1 MQEVDDGRPAEAD
14 DEMTKKLRRAFKI
27 FDKNG
32 DGKIDKGE
40 LKALLSRM
48 GNQDTRSLSDA
59 DVQELINDF
68 DDNGDGVLEIN
79 EIITAWRFITNED
92 NVDETLAAQRKQAA
106 AKMAGRV
113 SKVDADGRTT

>member
-79 EIITAWRFITNED
+79 EIINAWRFITNED

-113 SKVDADGRTT
+113 SKVDADGRAT